1 MRQPDA
7 MPSVHP
13 NTDQIL
19 SSVPKAEGNPIC
31 YTYILIFIYL
41 NKGET
46 DPFVCFQD
54 GAKPGVA
61 SKL

>member
-13 NTDQIL
+13 TTDQIL
-19 SSVPKAEGNPIC
+19 SSVPKAEGNPIS

-41 NKGET
+41 NKGEI